1 MNIKYIL
8 SATKN
13 SWRISVRMYYGKFD
27 LSLALPIFVEN
38 SSDWGADAQQLAN
51 SSILNEKL
59 LELKTSILKQYNLD
73 FTQGILFNK
82 EWLKNVVSDVFNR
95 PSGEKNL
102 INNDVEIYFT
112 DFGYWWIKNHSA
124 NWKVSAKKFIS
135 KVQISQYKKF
145 LDQVVEFEKSIGTKL
160 VLKDLSQD
168 NIYELANW
176 YEENG
181 YNSSTIERAIGRLK
195 FILNRS
201 FEHDIKTSKVR
212 NQRIYIEK
220 EDDEIESVYLNEEE
234 LSLIHNHKE
243 WKSDLFSEEDLE
255 HAKDNL
261 ILSCY
266 TSLRISDF
274 MNGLDVSK
282 IKENKILIR
291 TQKTKQFTVIPL
303 HNFVKEILNKRFGNI
318 PKKFDNHTYNLM
330 IKECCRIVKIEKQIF
345 GKLWDKESKRKIK
358 GYFPKWKYISSHCGR
373 KSFISNL
380 KGKISDEALMSIGAW
395 KSNEMMNFYNKTTK
409 AEYANE
415 LHEFW
420 QNQNN

>member
-27 LSLALPIFVEN
+27 LSLALPIFVEKE
-38 SSDWGADAQQLAN
+38 SDWDADAQQLAN

-73 FTQGILFNK
+73 FTQGVIISK
-82 EWLKNVVSDVFNR
+82 KWLQNVVSDFFNR

-160 VLKDLSQD
+160 VLKDFSQD
-168 NIYELANW
+168 NVYEFANW

-220 EDDEIESVYLNEEE
+220 EEDAPDKPYLTEKEI
-234 LSLIHNHKE
+234 
-243 WKSDLFSEEDLE
+243 
-255 HAKDNL
+255 NL
-261 ILSCY
+261 IINKDFSFDPELNIAKQHYIILLFTGLRGSDGLKKLDISNIENDLIKIK
-266 TSLRISDF
+266 TTKTGQTVVLPLHQEVKKVIKQNFGNLPPKMSLSDF
-274 MNGLDVSK
+274 NVAIKK
-282 IKENKILIR
+282 IAQVCEIDQLI
-291 TQKTKQFTVIPL
+291 KS
-303 HNFVKEILNKRFGNI
+303 
-318 PKKFDNHTYNLM
+318 
-330 IKECCRIVKIEKQIF
+330 
-345 GKLWDKESKRKIK
+345 KLWDSKKKRKVLGIYK
-358 GYFPKWKYISSHCGR
+358 KYELLSSHSCRRGFVTLY
-373 KSFISNL
+373 KDVISQEAMASILGWSTTEML
-380 KGKISDEALMSIGAW
+380 KV
-395 KSNEMMNFYNKTTK
+395 YNQTSKE
-409 AEYANE
+409 EYASE
-415 LHEFW
+415 LEKVW
-420 QNQNN
+420 LNKK